1 MAKQPTFLLFTTET
15 YPAYAG
21 DGLNALLFARTI
33 VRKGYN
39 TSIVCLNPNGS
50 LPNADLIDGVRIIRI
65 PYKIKTK
72 VGRAFLRIKMILSLF
87 RIGMHYSHWLI
98 YGAMPAHRLIIL
110 FGRLFNSDV
119 IFRSTLYGFDNA
131 NKLVSSENRLANFV
145 NRKIYQKVSA
155 YYALNSVFK
164 SEWEA
169 SFKNHNNCIFLSPQG
184 VDVNRYGKVNE
195 SKYELRDRL
204 NLPINRPIVLMVGHL
219 INRKGFPEIFEWL
232 CRIEEDFLLVH
243 VGRSTAPSWDAIST
257 RNAEMI
263 STKSVGEKMLGDRIL
278 FASETLNPEIYFL
291 SADIFLLASYS
302 EGFPSNSINE
312 AMAAGL
318 PVLSRKIVGSMDC
331 IVDGSTGVLFESETE
346 FIEKFRI
353 LLLNPK
359 QRQTLGVNAKN
370 FVLKNNKVDDVVSN
384 FLKFL
389 NV

>member
-1 MAKQPTFLLFTTET
+1 MAKQSTFLLFTTET

-21 DGLNALLFARTI
+21 DGLNALLFARTL

-119 IFRSTLYGFDNA
+119 LFRSTLYGFDNA
-131 NKLVSSENRLANFV
+131 NKLISSENRLANFF
-145 NRKIYQKVSA
+145 NRKIYKKVSA

-169 SFKNHNNCIFLSPQG
+169 SFKNHNCIFLSPQG
-184 VDVNRYGKVNE
+184 VDVDRYEKVDA
-195 SKYELRDRL
+195 SKSELRDRL
-204 NLPINRPIVLMVGHL
+204 NLPVNRPIVLMVGHL

-232 CRIEEDFLLVH
+232 CGIEEDFLLVH
-243 VGRSTAPSWDAIST
+243 VGRSSAPSWDAIST

-263 STKSVGEKMLGDRIL
+263 STKSVGEKMLGNRIL
-278 FASETLNPEIYFL
+278 FAGETLNPETYFL

-318 PVLSRKIVGSMDC
+318 PILSRKIVGSMDY
-331 IVDGSTGVLFESETE
+331 IVDGSTGILFESETE

-353 LLLNPK
+353 LLLNQK
-359 QRQTLGVNAKN
+359 QRQALGVNAKN

>member
-1 MAKQPTFLLFTTET
+1 MAKQSTFLLFTTET

-21 DGLNALLFARTI
+21 DGLNALLFARTL
-33 VRKGYN
+33 VRKGYK

-72 VGRAFLRIKMILSLF
+72 GGRAFLRIKMILSLF

-131 NKLVSSENRLANFV
+131 NKLISSENRLANFF
-145 NRKIYQKVSA
+145 NRKIYKKVSA

-169 SFKNHNNCIFLSPQG
+169 SFKNHNCIFLSPQG
-184 VDVNRYGKVNE
+184 VDVDRYEKVDA
-195 SKYELRDRL
+195 SKSELRDRL

-219 INRKGFPEIFEWL
+219 INRKGFPEIYEWL
-232 CRIEEDFLLVH
+232 CGIEEDFLLVH

-263 STKSVGEKMLGDRIL
+263 STKSVGEKMLGNRIL
-278 FASETLNPEIYFL
+278 FAGETLNPETYFL

-318 PVLSRKIVGSMDC
+318 PILSRKIVGSMDY
-331 IVDGSTGVLFESETE
+331 IVDGSTGILFESETE

-359 QRQTLGVNAKN
+359 QRQALGVNAKN

>member
-1 MAKQPTFLLFTTET
+1 MAKQSTFLLFTTET

-21 DGLNALLFARTI
+21 DGLNALLFARTL
-33 VRKGYN
+33 VRKGYK

-98 YGAMPAHRLIIL
+98 YGATPAHRLIIL
-110 FGRLFNSDV
+110 FGRLFNSNV

-131 NKLVSSENRLANFV
+131 NKLISSENRLANFF
-145 NRKIYQKVSA
+145 NRKIYKKVSA

-169 SFKNHNNCIFLSPQG
+169 SFKNHNCIFLSPQG
-184 VDVNRYGKVNE
+184 VDVDRYEKVDA
-195 SKYELRDRL
+195 SKSELRDRL

-232 CRIEEDFLLVH
+232 CKIEEDFLLVH
-243 VGRSTAPSWDAIST
+243 VGRSSAPSWDAIST

-263 STKSVGEKMLGDRIL
+263 SLKSVGEKMLENRIL
-278 FASETLNPEIYFL
+278 FAGETLNPETYFL

-318 PVLSRKIVGSMDC
+318 PILSRKIVGSMDY
-331 IVDGSTGVLFESETE
+331 IVDGSTGILFESETE

-359 QRQTLGVNAKN
+359 QRQALGVNAKN

>member
-21 DGLNALLFARTI
+21 DGLNALLFARTL
-33 VRKGYN
+33 VRNGYN

-110 FGRLFNSDV
+110 SGRLFNSDV

-232 CRIEEDFLLVH
+232 SKVAEDFLVVH

-278 FASETLNPEIYFL
+278 FAGETLNPETYFL

-318 PVLSRKIVGSMDC
+318 PVLSRKIVGSMDY

-359 QRQTLGVNAKN
+359 QRQALGVNAKN